1 VQRQK
6 EIAAALAEAERRRQQ
21 QQQPPSGGG
30 GGGNWVPGIIKVCP
44 VAGPHGYSDSFGANR
59 FSGGYHPHAGNDII
73 SPEGTPIVA
82 PFDGRAVAGS
92 NGLGGNTVTVY
103 GSQGYVYNAHL
114 SAYGHTGSV
123 STGTVVGYVGHTGD
137 TQTPHDHFEWHPNV
151 IPQNPW
157 RSPYGYTVI
166 GSAIDPYPYLNA
178 VC

>member
-1 VQRQK
+1 M
-6 EIAAALAEAERRRQQ
+6 
-21 QQQPPSGGG
+21 S
-30 GGGNWVPGIIKVCP
+30 N
-44 VAGPHGYSDSFGANR
+44 
-59 FSGGYHPHAGNDII
+59 
-73 SPEGTPIVA
+73 EGTPIVA

-103 GSQGYVYNAHL
+103 GSQGFVYNAHL

-123 STGTVVGYVGHTGD
+123 SAGTIVGYVGHTGD

-151 IPQNPW
+151 IPQDPW